1 MTGERQPF
9 DYQLAE
15 ALGWGSVQAMLQGMG
30 HGEYLQW
37 RAYHVWH
44 NAQLKLEREKLKA

>member
-1 MTGERQPF
+1 MGERDPF

-15 ALGWGSVQAMLQGMG
+15 ALGWRSVQAMRDGIG
-30 HGEYLQW
+30 FGEYLQW

-44 NAQLKLEREKLKA
+44 NAQVELEANKRA